1 MDLFKNS
8 YFVCFTATDK
18 KCQKIQM
25 ELVSQSLTGKYLK
38 IQLVHIW
45 FADAGINVQ
54 AFHGFYSY
62 SF

>member
-1 MDLFKNS
+1 
-8 YFVCFTATDK
+8 
-18 KCQKIQM
+18 M

-54 AFHGFYSY
+54 AFYGFYSY
-62 SF
+62 SFWSFHFCHKTVEV